1 VMQKT
6 KNLRTQLSK
15 QNTMFRWGTYLI
27 AVVVILVF
35 GMYGPGYSMKQF
47 IYSQF

>member
-1 VMQKT
+1 MQK
-6 KNLRTQLSK
+6 KKSLRSELSK
-15 QNTMFRWGTYLI
+15 QNILFRWTIYVG